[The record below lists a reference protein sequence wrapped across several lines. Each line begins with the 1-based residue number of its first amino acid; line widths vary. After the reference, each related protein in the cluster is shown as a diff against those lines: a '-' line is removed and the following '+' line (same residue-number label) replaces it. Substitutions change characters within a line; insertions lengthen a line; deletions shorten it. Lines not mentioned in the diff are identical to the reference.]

1 MEHILIT
8 GGLGFIGS
16 RFVRMLLEKEPGLK
30 ITNFDKLS
38 YAGNPLNLADVED
51 NPHYELVIGDVA
63 DYGHVDWLFAQG
75 SFDAVVHFAAESMVD
90 RSIESSAPFI
100 QSNVAGTQVL
110 LDAALKH
117 STSRFLQVSTDEV
130 YGSLGDEGEFT
141 EEAPLAPN
149 NPYSASK
156 AAGDLLC
163 RAYFV
168 THKLPVL
175 VTRCSNNYGPRQF
188 PEKLIPLMIAKA
200 MRDEQLPVYGDGLH
214 VRDWLY
220 VDDHCRALWEVLNDG
235 TPGEVYN
242 IGGGRGMPN
251 LELVKLLLDKLGKP
265 RSLISHVPD
274 RPGHDRRY
282 AISYA
287 KLKRELGWTPQVSF
301 EDGIG
306 QTIQWYMDNGAWL
319 QAINNG
325 TYQDGYK
332 PIGS

>member
-1 MEHILIT
+1 MAHILVT

-16 RFVRMLLEKEPGLK
+16 GFIRMLLERELKLK
-30 ITNFDKLS
+30 ITNLDKLS
-38 YAGNPLNLADVED
+38 YAGNPLNLADVEV
-51 NPHYELVIGDVA
+51 NPRYELVIGDVA
-63 DYGHVDWLFAQG
+63 DSGHVDWLFAQG
-75 SFDAVVHFAAESMVD
+75 SFDAAVHFAAESMVD

-117 STSRFLQVSTDEV
+117 STPRFLQVSTDEV
-130 YGSLGDEGEFT
+130 YGSLGEEGEFT
-141 EEAPLAPN
+141 EDTPLAPN

-163 RAYFV
+163 RAYYF

-200 MRDEQLPVYGDGLH
+200 LRDEQLPVYGDGLH
-214 VRDWLY
+214 VRDWLH
-220 VDDHCRALWEVLNDG
+220 VDDHCRALWEVLVRG

-242 IGGGRGMPN
+242 IGGGRELPN
-251 LELVKLLLDKLGKP
+251 IELVKLLLDKLGKP
-265 RSLISHVPD
+265 HSLISHVTD

-287 KLKRELGWTPQVSF
+287 KLHRKLGWEPQVNF
-301 EDGIG
+301 EDGIA
-306 QTIQWYMDNGAWL
+306 QTIEWYLDNDAWL
-319 QAINNG
+319 EAIHSG
-325 TYQDGYK
+325 IYQDGYR
-332 PIGS
+332 

>member
-16 RFVRMLLEKEPGLK
+16 GFIRMLLEKELGLK

-51 NPHYELVIGDVA
+51 DPRYELVIGNVA
-63 DYGHVDWLFAQG
+63 DHGHVDWLFAQG

-117 STSRFLQVSTDEV
+117 STPRFLQVSTDEV
-130 YGSLGDEGEFT
+130 YGSLGEEGEFT
-141 EEAPLAPN
+141 EDTPLAPN

-200 MRDEQLPVYGDGLH
+200 MRDEPLPVYGDGLH
-214 VRDWLY
+214 VRDWLH
-220 VDDHCRALWEVLNDG
+220 VDDHCRALWGVLTRG

-242 IGGGRGMPN
+242 IGGGRKLPN

-265 RSLISHVPD
+265 YSLISHVPD

-287 KLKRELGWTPQVSF
+287 KLHRELGWEPQMSF
-301 EDGIG
+301 EDGIA
-306 QTIQWYMDNGAWL
+306 QTIEWYLDNDAWL
-319 QAINNG
+319 EAIYSG
-325 TYQDGYK
+325 AYQDGYK
-332 PIGS
+332 